1 MIVYRY
7 DNEEYGED
15 TIIRSRGDSFSI
27 LTEFQKQVE
36 LAIRSTLVDGVNIRS
51 NSVYTWADEKLARRL
66 WPFSGK
72 KYLYELEIE
81 NSNIR
86 HIGDLNWYSA
96 AEDAIKAQVSPES
109 AVEKYCSG
117 ELAGAPYTQPRIE
130 VLVSEARVLKRF
142 S

>member
-1 MIVYRY
+1 M
-7 DNEEYGED
+7 
-15 TIIRSRGDSFSI
+15 TSFSI
-27 LTEFQKQVE
+27 LTGSQIQVE
-36 LAIRSTLVDGVNIRS
+36 LAIRATLIDGENIRN

-66 WPFSGK
+66 WPFSRK

-96 AEDAIKAQVSPES
+96 AEDAVKAHVSPES
-109 AVEKYCSG
+109 AVEKYCSR
-117 ELAGAPYTQPRIE
+117 ELAGPPYTQPRIE
-130 VLVSEARVLKRF
+130 VLVSEARVVKRF